1 MSGGD
6 VVYFLSLSLSL
17 YILKYYIFCSELSKL
32 VSRKKD
38 KYNLW

>member
-1 MSGGD
+1 MGGGD
-6 VVYFLSLSLSL
+6 VVYFFPL